1 MILDFRFLPTAY
13 CLLPTAYCL
22 LPTAYCLQKIKLP
35 IKGIRKLYNW
45 NMPGKI
51 IIFPGMFII
60 G

>member
-1 MILDFRFLPTAY
+1 LIIDDFRF
-13 CLLPTAYCL
+13 LPTAYCL